1 MSTINQSIN
10 QSKLSCLLAE
20 FQQHSLTEREKGTY
34 FEDLIQLYLQNEPFY
49 SVYYKEVLTFK
60 DWIEKYYPNLPS
72 NDTGIDLVAVTHD
85 GENHAIQCKNY
96 SQDHR
101 ISKADIDSFFTA
113 SGKSYFQHRIIV
125 ATTDHW
131 TEHAYDSLSH
141 QNPPVTVIDRSALE
155 NSAIDWDNFAFQKE
169 LPLKPKKSLREHQ
182 KNALSAVR
190 NGLKNADRG
199 KLIMAC
205 GTGKTFTSLKIAEDI
220 AGNGKKVLFLVPS
233 LALLSQSL
241 TEWTQ
246 ESEYPL
252 HCFAVCSDS
261 DVGKKGKVKNE
272 DDRVQQLNH
281 ELQYPA
287 TTNAN
292 SLIKAINAQ
301 SRDLAM
307 TVIFSTYHSID
318 VIHQAQQQGLGEFDL
333 IICDEA
339 HRTTG
344 ASFDDKEESAFVR
357 VHNNDYI
364 KAQKRLYMTA
374 TPRIYTDEAK
384 NTEGVTVYSMDDPE
398 KFGEDL
404 YVISFS
410 KAVKEKL
417 LVDYKVLVLAVE
429 ESHIH
434 QHLEK
439 LFEGNEIAVDDAAK
453 IVGCWKALSKYGIMD
468 ELGDEEPMK
477 RAVAFCQVIEKDY
490 KGKTHKVSSKN
501 IAEIFSNVVDA
512 YQKQEIAALEE
523 QNPDF
528 KPDNSLLLKCEA
540 EHVDGGMNASE
551 KSAKI
556 EWLKAEQEGN
566 TCRILSN
573 VRCLSEGVDVPA
585 LDAVLFLTPR
595 SSQVDVVQSVG
606 RVMRNAPGKKRGY
619 VILPVVIPAGIEPD
633 KALEKNENYKVVWQ
647 VLNALRAHDDRFDAM
662 INKMEFDGA
671 AKYKIEVVSV
681 VSQVLAKQKQKPTKV
696 KKASGKGEKTIGN
709 RDNSSFNGETQLEME
724 FEIGEI
730 ERALT
735 AKIVKKCGNRTHWED
750 WANDVAKIANT
761 HIERI
766 NTILANPQNTQ
777 ERSVFN
783 AFLNELRD
791 DLNNA
796 ITENEAV
803 EMLAQHLITKPV
815 FDALFANDNFTQHNP
830 MSQAMQKVVDIFEQ
844 KNLATETKQLKEF
857 YESIQFRVKN
867 IQSPEGK
874 QKIIKEL
881 YDSFFNKAFPKMAER
896 LGIVY
901 TPVEVVDFI
910 IRSVE
915 DVLNNEFNA
924 SLADKGVQIID
935 PFTGTGTFIT
945 RLLQSGIIPP
955 EKLPQKYSEIHAN
968 EIVLLAYY
976 IAAINIESVYHAL
989 LSENVAN
996 SNENSTAYQ
1005 PFEGICLTDTF
1016 QMYEKEDL
1024 VDEILQVNSDRRK
1037 RQKALDIQ
1045 VIIGNPPYSVGQTS
1059 ANDNNANIAYPHL
1072 DEQIRSTYTEYS
1084 TSTNKNALYDSYIR
1098 AIRWASDRIGDNGV
1112 IGFITNAGFIS
1123 SNTTD
1128 GLRKCLAEEFTHLY
1142 IFHMRGNSR
1151 TSGDRARKEGGNI
1164 FDIRTPTAISIL
1176 VKNSNAKQR
1185 GQIYF
1190 HDIGDYLKK
1199 EQKLEIIEDFQSI
1212 NGISAQNG
1220 WTQIIPDQFN
1230 DWLNQRD
1237 PNFDNYLSMGD
1248 KKDKSAI
1255 VIFEN
1260 YSSGVKT
1267 NRDAWCYNYSYK
1279 KLVENM
1285 SAMIDV
1291 YNQQVRHFLTRKED
1305 EDNLTIDDVIDL
1317 DPTKISWNR
1326 SLKNDFAKA
1335 KIHLFEKLSINNGL
1349 YRPYSKSNLYFNR
1362 VFNDMVYQIPQFF
1375 PTSKLENKVIAI
1387 TVTGGKGFSTIMT
1400 DIIPD
1405 LHLIGDSQCFPL
1417 YLYEKEETQAVNSDD
1432 LFANQSEKSTA
1443 CEGYQRHDAIT
1454 DEALTHFKAAYPNED
1469 FDKKDMFYYIYGLLH
1484 SEEYREKYADNLS
1497 KQLPRIPCVK
1507 SVVDF
1512 WAFSK
1517 AGRELA
1523 ELHLNYETVP
1533 MYQNV
1538 LFKGGIKLL
1547 GDQITGG
1554 VGEDFYVEKMKFGKK
1569 IDEETGKKVDD
1580 KTTVIYNSQFTL
1592 TNIPEEAYD
1601 YVVNGKPALEWVME
1615 RQSVK
1620 TDKASG
1626 IVNDANDWA
1635 IETMNNPRYPMELF
1649 LRVVTVSLETMR
1661 IVRALPK
1668 LDI

>member
-1 MSTINQSIN
+1 MKLYHKFDKLYLVASKTSEDIMLLNQSIN

-671 AKYKIEVVSV
+671 AKDKIEVVSV

-796 ITENEAV
+796 ITESEAV

-945 RLLQSGIIPP
+945 RLLQSGIIPA
-955 EKLPQKYSEIHAN
+955 EKLPLKYHEIHAN

-989 LSENVAN
+989 LSEHSAN
-996 SNENSTAYQ
+996 TQENSTDYQ

-1045 VIIGNPPYSVGQTS
+1045 VIIGNPPYSAGQES

-1072 DEQIRSTYTEYS
+1072 DDEIRSTYAEHS

-1098 AIRWASDRIGDNGV
+1098 AIRWASDRIENNGV
-1112 IGFITNAGFIS
+1112 IGFVTNGGYLE
-1123 SNTTD
+1123 SNSAD
-1128 GLRKCLAEEFTHLY
+1128 GLRKCLAEEFSSLY
-1142 IFHMRGNSR
+1142 IFHLRGNAR
-1151 TSGDRARKEGGNI
+1151 TSGERRRKEKDNI
-1164 FDIRTPTAISIL
+1164 FGQGTRTPVAISIL
-1176 VKNSNAKQR
+1176 VKNPNSKQQ

-1190 HDIGDYLKK
+1190 HDIGDYLNR
-1199 EQKLEIIEDFQSI
+1199 EQKLEIIKNFQSI
-1212 NGISAQNG
+1212 NGISSKNG
-1220 WTQIIPDQFN
+1220 WKQIIPDQFN
-1230 DWLNQRD
+1230 DWLSQRD
-1237 PNFDNYLSMGD
+1237 PNFDTYLSMGD
-1248 KKDKSAI
+1248 KKDKNSV

-1260 YSSGVKT
+1260 YSNGLKT
-1267 NRDAWCYNYSYK
+1267 NRDAWVYNYSYNSLK
-1279 KLVENM
+1279 KNM
-1285 SAMIDV
+1285 SQFIDF
-1291 YNQQVRHFLTRKED
+1291 YNYEAKRYSM
-1305 EDNLTIDDVIDL
+1305 DNNIKISDDS
-1317 DPTKISWNR
+1317 TKISWSDALKAKLKANM
-1326 SLKNDFAKA
+1326 SLKFSENH
-1335 KIHLFEKLSINNGL
+1335 IRNSL
-1349 YRPYSKSNLYFNR
+1349 YRPYSKQNIYFDKSVNER
-1362 VFNDMVYQIPQFF
+1362 QYQLPFIF
-1375 PTSKLENKVIAI
+1375 PDKTHPNVVIC
-1387 TVTGGKGFSTIMT
+1387 VTGIAGNKDFSTITT
-1400 DIIPD
+1400 DNIPD
-1405 LHLIGDSQCFPL
+1405 LGMIAVNQCFPL
-1417 YLYEKEETQAVNSDD
+1417 YLYEKKESGEN
-1432 LFANQSEKSTA
+1432 
-1443 CEGYQRHDAIT
+1443 YQRRDAIT
-1454 DEALTHFKAAYPNED
+1454 DEALAHFKAAYPNED
-1469 FDKKDMFYYIYGLLH
+1469 FSKEDMFYYIYGLLH

-1507 SVVDF
+1507 SAVDF
-1512 WAFSK
+1512 WAFSQ

-1538 LFKGGIKLL
+1538 LFKGGLKLL
-1547 GDQITGG
+1547 GDQISGG
-1554 VGEDFYVEKMKFGKK
+1554 VGEDFYVEKMKFDKK
-1569 IDEETGKKVDD
+1569 MDEETGKKVDD
-1580 KTTVIYNSQFTL
+1580 KTTVIYNSHFTL

-1649 LRVVTVSLETMR
+1649 LRVVTVSLETMQ
-1661 IVRALPK
+1661 IVRTLPK

>member
-1 MSTINQSIN
+1 
-10 QSKLSCLLAE
+10 
-20 FQQHSLTEREKGTY
+20 
-34 FEDLIQLYLQNEPFY
+34 
-49 SVYYKEVLTFK
+49 
-60 DWIEKYYPNLPS
+60 
-72 NDTGIDLVAVTHD
+72 
-85 GENHAIQCKNY
+85 
-96 SQDHR
+96 
-101 ISKADIDSFFTA
+101 
-113 SGKSYFQHRIIV
+113 
-125 ATTDHW
+125 
-131 TEHAYDSLSH
+131 
-141 QNPPVTVIDRSALE
+141 
-155 NSAIDWDNFAFQKE
+155 
-169 LPLKPKKSLREHQ
+169 
-182 KNALSAVR
+182 
-190 NGLKNADRG
+190 
-199 KLIMAC
+199 MAC
-205 GTGKTFTSLKIAEDI
+205 GTGKTFTSLKIAENI

-261 DVGKKGKVKNE
+261 DVGKKGKAKNE

-287 TTNAN
+287 TTNAK
-292 SLIKAINAQ
+292 SLIKAMNAQ
-301 SRDLAM
+301 SRNLAM

-374 TPRIYTDEAK
+374 TPRIYTEDAK
-384 NTEGVTVYSMDDPE
+384 KTEGVTVYSMDNPE
-398 KFGEDL
+398 NFGEDL

-410 KAVKEKL
+410 KAVKDNL

-434 QHLEK
+434 QRLEK
-439 LFEGNEIAVDDAAK
+439 LFEGTEIQVDDAAK

-468 ELGDEEPMK
+468 ELGDDEPMK

-528 KPDNSLLLKCEA
+528 RPDNSLLLKCKA

-556 EWLKAEQEGN
+556 EWLKAEQEDN

-671 AKYKIEVVSV
+671 AKDKIEVISV
-681 VSQVLAKQKQKPTKV
+681 VNQVLAKQKQKPTKV
-696 KKASGKGEKTIGN
+696 KKPSGKGEKTIGN

-735 AKIVKKCGNRTHWED
+735 TKIVKKCGNRTHWED
-750 WANDVAKIANT
+750 WAHDVAKIANT

-796 ITENEAV
+796 ITESEAV

-844 KNLATETKQLKEF
+844 KNLATETKQLNDF

-955 EKLPQKYSEIHAN
+955 EKLPLKYHEIHAN

-1072 DEQIRSTYTEYS
+1072 DEQIRSTYAEYS

-1123 SNTTD
+1123 SNTAD
-1128 GLRKCLAEEFTHLY
+1128 GLRKCLTEEFTHLY

-1248 KKDKSAI
+1248 KKDKSAV

-1260 YSSGVKT
+1260 YSRGIAT
-1267 NRDAWCYNYSYK
+1267 ARDAWCYNASYNSIDK
-1279 KLVENM
+1279 NM
-1285 SAMIDV
+1285 SEMITFYDLQLKQF
-1291 YNQQVRHFLTRKED
+1291 NINKENND
-1305 EDNLTIDDVIDL
+1305 ELKVNDFIDRNPL
-1317 DPTKISWNR
+1317 KISWSGDLILRFGR
-1326 SLKNDFAKA
+1326 SITSKF
-1335 KIHLFEKLSINNGL
+1335 SRNNIVSAL
-1349 YRPYSKSNLYFNR
+1349 YRPYSKQNLYFDKI
-1362 VFNDMVYQIPQFF
+1362 FNERLYQLPNIF
-1375 PTSKLENKVIAI
+1375 PEKSIDNKVICL

-1443 CEGYQRHDAIT
+1443 CEGYQRRDAIT
-1454 DEALTHFKAAYPNED
+1454 DEALAHFKAAYPNED
-1469 FDKKDMFYYIYGLLH
+1469 FDKEDMFYYIYGLLH

-1507 SVVDF
+1507 SAVDF

-1538 LFKGGIKLL
+1538 LFKGGLKLL
-1547 GDQITGG
+1547 GDQINGG

-1569 IDEETGKKVDD
+1569 VDEESGKKVDD
-1580 KTTVIYNSQFTL
+1580 KTTVIYNNQFTL
-1592 TNIPEEAYD
+1592 CNIPEEAYD
-1601 YVVNGKPALEWVME
+1601 YIVNGKPALEWVME

-1661 IVRALPK
+1661 IVRALPT
-1668 LDI
+1668 LNI